1 MKASLALDDINM
13 YKISYLVKLF
23 FSYQCRTA
31 VFDNAAIYKIKVN
44 IPFAVVNL
52 NMGTKRSE
60 QTVQTI
66 TKLLLK
72 EQPEKSST
80 LFPRPSASIRSTNT
94 LETKHFV

>member
-13 YKISYLVKLF
+13 YNRSYLVKLF

-52 NMGTKRSE
+52 NIGTKRSE

-72 EQPEKSST
+72 EPTKKSST
-80 LFPRPSASIRSTNT
+80 LFPLPTASIRSTNA
-94 LETKHFV
+94 LESFL